1 MKSCPTCNRTYSD
14 DTITFCLV
22 DGSILSAPYDP
33 EATQSFSYPQDTE
46 PSKAANTI
54 PSLSSSPVF
63 IPETKQGQVSEKR
76 SRKRGL
82 IYGVVIILLLTTGLI
97 IGLGWN
103 SLFGNNNSQARQT
116 GSVDQT
122 NTTVTKTS
130 PTATQT
136 TTPKVTPQTSP
147 SPSPKTTPSLAKKID
162 ITGTWTGTFANRDAI
177 LFIDSQNGDS
187 FSGILK
193 NSKKAIIAV
202 SGRINPNTRQ
212 ISIQENRVVEEAT
225 EGPSWILGSN
235 SGSLSTDGKEIS
247 GSGKDKAGHVYT
259 WSFNK

>member
-22 DGSILSAPYDP
+22 DGSILSAPYDS
-33 EATQSFSYPQDTE
+33 EATQAFPYPQNTE

-54 PSLSSSPVF
+54 PSSPSPPIF
-63 IPETKQGQVSEKR
+63 IPETKQSQVSEKR

-82 IYGVVIILLLTTGLI
+82 IFGVVIIIVLTTGLI

-103 SLFGNNNSQARQT
+103 SLFGNNNSQAKQS

-122 NTTVTKTS
+122 NNTVAKTL

-136 TTPKVTPQTSP
+136 AAPTVTPQTSP
-147 SPSPKTTPSLAKKID
+147 SPKTTPQLVKKLD

-177 LFIDSQNGDS
+177 LFINSQNGDS

-225 EGPSWILGSN
+225 EGPGWILGSN

>member
-46 PSKAANTI
+46 PSRVANTI
-54 PSLSSSPVF
+54 PSSSSLPGF
-63 IPETKQGQVSEKR
+63 IPEPEQNQGSGKR

-82 IYGVVIILLLTTGLI
+82 IFGVVIILVLTIGLI

-103 SLFGNNNSQARQT
+103 SLFGTNNSQAKQFD
-116 GSVDQT
+116 SANQNN
-122 NTTVTKTS
+122 NTVAKTS
-130 PTATQT
+130 PTAIPRA
-136 TTPKVTPQTSP
+136 TPTATPQG
-147 SPSPKTTPSLAKKID
+147 SPSPKSTPSLVKKID

-177 LFIDSQNGDS
+177 LFINSQNGDS

-202 SGRINPNTRQ
+202 SGHINPDTLQ

-225 EGPSWILGSN
+225 EGPGWILGSD
-235 SGSLSTDGKEIS
+235 SGSLSTDGKRMS
-247 GSGKDKAGHVYT
+247 GSGKDKIGHTY
-259 WSFNK
+259 SFAFSKG